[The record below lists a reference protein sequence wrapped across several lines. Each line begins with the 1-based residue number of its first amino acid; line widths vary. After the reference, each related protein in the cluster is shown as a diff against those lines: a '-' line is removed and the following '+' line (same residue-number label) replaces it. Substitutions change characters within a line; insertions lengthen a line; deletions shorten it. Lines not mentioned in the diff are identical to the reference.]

1 MERKDERV
9 KKSEFDIKMKTNDMF
24 AFMLRQQYSGMRG
37 IIVLLL
43 NIIVVICL
51 VLKWTDYDT
60 TAKILMFFI
69 LIIFD
74 IYLPGQLFVRAKSQV
89 LVADRFQEPTHYE
102 VDEKG
107 ITVSQAG
114 EILGF
119 EWGHF
124 LKYKVTGKRI
134 YVYTSRIT
142 AFIIPKDQINE
153 ATAKELEDRLAKN
166 KSYFGTKSLETALHI
181 LPEDKNK

>member
-1 MERKDERV
+1 LERKDERV

-74 IYLPGQLFVRAKSQV
+74 IYLPGQLFVRAKS
-89 LVADRFQEPTHYE
+89 
-102 VDEKG
+102 
-107 ITVSQAG
+107 
-114 EILGF
+114 
-119 EWGHF
+119 
-124 LKYKVTGKRI
+124 
-134 YVYTSRIT
+134 
-142 AFIIPKDQINE
+142 
-153 ATAKELEDRLAKN
+153 
-166 KSYFGTKSLETALHI
+166 
-181 LPEDKNK
+181 